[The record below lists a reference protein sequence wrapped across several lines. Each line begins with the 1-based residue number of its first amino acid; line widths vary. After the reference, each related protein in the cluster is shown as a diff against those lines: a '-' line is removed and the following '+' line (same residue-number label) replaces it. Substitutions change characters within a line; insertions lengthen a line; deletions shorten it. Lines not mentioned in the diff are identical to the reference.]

1 MRNHTFTGPKTSL
14 SQEIDKMKYRQEGES
29 FTEKVQRI
37 ARALNDGVEHQWE
50 LEDIIGNMRFLPA
63 GRVQTAIGANR
74 IVTAYNCFVSG
85 EVEDSMNSIMEKAS
99 EAAET
104 MRRGGGI
111 GYDFSKIRPRGDR
124 IKSLDSQASGP
135 VSFMGIF
142 DAVCQTIA
150 SSGHRRGAQMGCLRV
165 DHPDVEEF
173 IAAKRNSDKLT
184 GFNIS
189 VGITDKFMEALA
201 AEDDSFE
208 LVYEGIVYKTISARE
223 LWDQIMESTWDW
235 AEPGVLFID
244 RINEMNNLYY
254 CEEIGTTNPCG
265 EQPLPPYGA
274 CLLGS
279 FNLTKYLIYTHFP
292 DEEGKYGLKGD
303 ATVGTWQFQ
312 WTQFKKDIPHI
323 VRAMDNVI
331 DRTIYPLKAQSDE
344 AKNKRRMGLGI
355 TGLANAGELLGYPYA
370 SPEFM
375 KWAEKVFACLRD
387 NCYKASALLAKEKG
401 AFPMYREEYL
411 KSNFIRTLPASVKKE
426 IREHGIRNSHLTSIA
441 PTGTISLV
449 ADNISG
455 GIEPVFSHYYDRT
468 IQTFEGPIVERV
480 EDYAYSREVEGRGA
494 NDITV
499 QEHLSVLLL
508 AQHYVDSACSKTCN
522 VGADVTYEEFKQVY
536 VDAWKGGAKGCT
548 TFRLNGKRFGIL
560 QTVEEEAETEGQVE
574 SMETEAGSEENANR
588 AEACFID
595 PTTGHR
601 ECS

>member
-1 MRNHTFTGPKTSL
+1 MKNIKYVGPKTPL
-14 SQEIDKMKYRQEGES
+14 SQEIDMMKYRQKEES
-29 FTEKVQRI
+29 FHDKIMRM
-37 ARALNDGVEHQWE
+37 AGALSDDKDHEFE
-50 LEDIIGNMRFLPA
+50 LEDIFGEMRFLPA
-63 GRVQTAIGANR
+63 GRVQTAIGSRR
-74 IVTAYNCFVSG
+74 ITTAYNCFVSG
-85 EVEDSMNSIMEKAS
+85 DIEDSMNSIMEKAH

-111 GYDFSKIRPRGDR
+111 GYDFSKLRPKGDL
-124 IKSLDSQASGP
+124 IKSLDSKSSGP

-150 SSGHRRGAQMGCLRV
+150 SSGHRRGAQMACLRV
-165 DHPDVEEF
+165 DHPDVREF
-173 IAAKRNSDKLT
+173 IGAKRNTDKLT
-184 GFNIS
+184 GFNVS
-189 VGITDKFMEALA
+189 VGVTDKFMEALA
-201 AEDDSFE
+201 NDDDDSFD
-208 LVYEGIVYKTISARE
+208 LVFDGKVYETVSAKE
-223 LWDQIMESTWDW
+223 IWNEIMESTWDW

-312 WTQFKKDIPHI
+312 WTQFKRDIPHV

-344 AKNKRRMGLGI
+344 AKNKRRMGLGV
-355 TGLANAGELLGYPYA
+355 TGLANAGECLGFPYG
-370 SPEFM
+370 SPEFLA
-375 KWAEKVFACLRD
+375 WAEKVFACLRD
-387 NCYKASALLAKEKG
+387 NCYKASARLAAEKG
-401 AFPMYREEYL
+401 AFPAYRKEYL
-411 KSNFIRTLPASVKKE
+411 KGNFYRTLPASVKKE

-449 ADNISG
+449 ADNVSG

-468 IQTFEGPIVERV
+468 IQTFDGPKVERV
-480 EDYAYSREVEGRGA
+480 EDYAYARGVKGRTA
-494 NDITV
+494 D
-499 QEHLSVLLL
+499 ELSVLDHLEVL
-508 AQHYVDSACSKTCN
+508 ALASNYVDSACSKTCN
-522 VGADVTYEEFKQVY
+522 VGSEVTFEEFKDVY
-536 VDAWKGGAKGCT
+536 VKAWEMGCKGIT
-548 TFRLNGKRFGIL
+548 TFRSAGRRFGIF
-560 QTVEEEAETEGQVE
+560 QAVEEEAESDGQTPEV
-574 SMETEAGSEENANR
+574 SEEVREEEA
-588 AEACFID
+588 AATACFID
-595 PTTGHR
+595 PTTGQK